1 MRYFPILQELF
12 ESDTVL
18 FFLFGAAAAMA
29 LGARRK
35 EKKKLWADAGIAAGL
50 YLVCELLSNT
60 HTNFMLEL
68 VLLFFGTVALGCV
81 LGFVI
86 CLLAGAVRKNG
97 RSDGGK

>member
-29 LGARRK
+29 LGTRRK
-35 EKKKLWADAGIAAGL
+35 EKKKLWAGAGIAAGL

-68 VLLFFGTVALGCV
+68 VLLFFGTGALGGV
-81 LGFVI
+81 RGFVI
-86 CLLAGAVRKNG
+86 CLLAGAVRKYG
-97 RSDGGK
+97 RRDGGK